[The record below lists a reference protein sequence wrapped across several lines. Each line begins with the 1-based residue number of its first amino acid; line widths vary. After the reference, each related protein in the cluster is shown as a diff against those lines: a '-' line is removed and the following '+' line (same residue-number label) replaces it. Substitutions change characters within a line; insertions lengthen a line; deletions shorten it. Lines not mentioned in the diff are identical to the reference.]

1 MGRLLKLRLRRDF
14 CAALPQCELLES
26 GLVRIRSLLIFVIG
40 SALCATAETIHLKNG
55 RAILADSVRETA
67 THVEY
72 TIGEDTYA
80 LPKAS
85 VDHVDSGGSPVH
97 SSGSSTLAARS
108 EMPITAPTED
118 ISRASEV
125 QDKLIRDGHVDESA
139 IADVEKIGSAELS
152 GAAYYVAGQFEF
164 FNGDRERARRYLER
178 GLSFL
183 PNNAPMLDLYVAS
196 LLRLH
201 REHDAVAYAEQATRV
216 APRSADSFFL
226 LGQAYFLSDRTQDA
240 IRAFKQSV
248 QLRPDAT
255 VQEWLERAERESS
268 AENNFTEADTGHFAL
283 HYEGGKS
290 SDALRGEILN
300 ALETH
305 YNELVGEIGIAPRS
319 TISVS
324 LYTSQAF
331 FDVTQA
337 PGWSG
342 AVYDGKLRIP
352 VEGLTSVTPE
362 LSRVLKHELAHA
374 FISQIT
380 RGRCPQ
386 WLNEGVA
393 MSVEPRE
400 LGSVGYR
407 LQQVYAAQRQ
417 MPLSALEGNW
427 LSFSTSEASLAYYE
441 GLAGVLYIR
450 DTYGM
455 SDVQR
460 ILQRI
465 GDGSSTEAA
474 MRTTIHGG
482 YADLEEGVAGYLKKN
497 FGP

>member
-1 MGRLLKLRLRRDF
+1 
-14 CAALPQCELLES
+14 
-26 GLVRIRSLLIFVIG
+26 V
-40 SALCATAETIHLKNG
+40 AT
-55 RAILADSVRETA
+55 
-67 THVEY
+67 
-72 TIGEDTYA
+72 
-80 LPKAS
+80 
-85 VDHVDSGGSPVH
+85 
-97 SSGSSTLAARS
+97 
-108 EMPITAPTED
+108 
-118 ISRASEV
+118 
-125 QDKLIRDGHVDESA
+125 
-139 IADVEKIGSAELS
+139 
-152 GAAYYVAGQFEF
+152 
-164 FNGDRERARRYLER
+164 
-178 GLSFL
+178 
-183 PNNAPMLDLYVAS
+183 

-201 REHDAVAYAEQATRV
+201 REQDAVAYAEQATRL

-240 IRAFKQSV
+240 IRAFRQSV
-248 QLRPDAT
+248 KLRPDAT
-255 VQEWLERAERESS
+255 VQQWLDRAERESS

-290 SDALRGEILN
+290 SDALRGEILST
-300 ALETH
+300 LEAH
-305 YNELVGEIGIAPRS
+305 YNELVSEIGVAPRS

-393 MSVEPRE
+393 MSVEPRS

-407 LQQVYAAQRQ
+407 LEQVYAAQRQ
-417 MPLSALEGNW
+417 MPLSALEGSW
-427 LSFSTSEASLAYYE
+427 LSFSSGEASLAYYE

-474 MRTTIHGG
+474 MRMTIHGG
-482 YADLEEGVAGYLKKN
+482 YADLEEGITGYLKKN